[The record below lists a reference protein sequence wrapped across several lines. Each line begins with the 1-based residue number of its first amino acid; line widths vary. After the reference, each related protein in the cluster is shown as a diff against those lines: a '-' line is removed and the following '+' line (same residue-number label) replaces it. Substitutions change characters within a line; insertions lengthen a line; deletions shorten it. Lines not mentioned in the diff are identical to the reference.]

1 MNRGKGNGNGYG
13 CFTLHT
19 VSYSLAFEEQLP
31 LHTPLETH
39 GNVYTHGNK
48 C

>member
-1 MNRGKGNGNGYG
+1 MGMDMDVLPSTRSA
-13 CFTLHT
+13 T
-19 VSYSLAFEEQLP
+19 LAFEEQLP